1 MTSLSQ
7 PTGPRERGSG
17 SPDRPDRA
25 STRPDG
31 GSTRPDGASTSARQQ
46 SENGSQSPV
55 VRRPLILAA
64 GCGALILLLL
74 LSVGGV
80 FAVRAI
86 IGPDDQETAHSQEE
100 SDGEGEETAETG
112 GEGADDPSAEDPD
125 VPADAK
131 PQGTTIEHTGE
142 AVDGTVDVSI
152 GEVDWDATER
162 VQEQDQ
168 LVDQPPAG
176 QKYIMVEA
184 ELTYHGPEEFT
195 PLAWASINF
204 VGPDGTVYPDAGM
217 ATPSDAEQETSSD
230 GQSQTQQWVFLVPE
244 ELPEGGHFVIGD
256 FGPVEEGQWIEAV

>member
-1 MTSLSQ
+1 MTSPSQ

-142 AVDGTVDVSI
+142 AIDGSVDVSI

-176 QKYIMVEA
+176 R
-184 ELTYHGPEEFT
+184 
-195 PLAWASINF
+195 S
-204 VGPDGTVYPDAGM
+204 
-217 ATPSDAEQETSSD
+217 TSWSRR
-230 GQSQTQQWVFLVPE
+230 S
-244 ELPEGGHFVIGD
+244 
-256 FGPVEEGQWIEAV
+256 

>member
-1 MTSLSQ
+1 MTPPSQ
-7 PTGPRERGSG
+7 TPGPRERGSG
-17 SPDRPDRA
+17 SPARPDSA
-25 STRPDG
+25 STPAPQQPEA
-31 GSTRPDGASTSARQQ
+31 GSKG
-46 SENGSQSPV
+46 PV
-55 VRRPLILAA
+55 IRRPLIVAA

-80 FAVRAI
+80 FAVRAVL
-86 IGPDDQETAHSQEE
+86 GSDDQETAQTQEE
-100 SDGEGEETAETG
+100 SDGEGEKTAETG
-112 GEGADDPSAEDPD
+112 GEGAEDPSGENPE
-125 VPADAK
+125 VPADAE

-168 LVDQPPAG
+168 LVEQPPAG

-184 ELTYHGPEEFT
+184 ELTYHGSEEFT

-204 VGPDGTVYPDAGM
+204 VGSDGTVYPDAGM
-217 ATPSDAEQETSSD
+217 ATPSDTEQETSSD

-244 ELPEGGHFVIGD
+244 ELPESGHFVIGD
-256 FGPVEEGQWIEAV
+256 FGPVEEGQWVEAV